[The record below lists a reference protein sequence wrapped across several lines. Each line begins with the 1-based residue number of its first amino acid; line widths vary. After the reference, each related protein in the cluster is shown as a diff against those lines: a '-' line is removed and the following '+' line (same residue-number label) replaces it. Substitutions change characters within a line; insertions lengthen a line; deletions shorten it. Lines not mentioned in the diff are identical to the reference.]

1 MLSALLYCCREVS
14 LNVAVAVID
23 EGFQQNLSTKLNARD
38 LMGKGALESLVKSKM
53 YSPYYVP
60 LVDPH

>member
-1 MLSALLYCCREVS
+1 MLRTVGAREVS

-23 EGFQQNLSTKLNARD
+23 EGFQQNLCTKLKARD
-38 LMGKGALESLVKSKM
+38 LMGKGSLKALVKSKM

-60 LVDPH
+60 LVDPN

>member
-1 MLSALLYCCREVS
+1 M
-14 LNVAVAVID
+14 AVAVID
-23 EGFQQNLSTKLNARD
+23 EGFQQNLCTKLNARD
-38 LMGKGALESLVKSKM
+38 LMGKGTLKSLVKSKM